1 MKRKPPQ
8 QEDEFDHPEEAL
20 HACVRDDNL
29 PRLRELLTAA
39 PAPELLNHQYPAL
52 GPPLH
57 YAARLGRAAAVDL
70 LLAAGADPH
79 LVSTGEDPQLP
90 ALGFASWRGHRALA
104 RRLWTAGGPPERHVA
119 GLQPYQISLVVA
131 ARYGHAAIVE
141 DLLDAWEGGWSQELQ
156 DEALLWAAR
165 RWHYNVVALLL
176 ARGSFQQA
184 TLEKALGHAADNKF
198 MLSYEWPVKYE
209 GIDYTDQQLL
219 IAALIDAGA
228 NPNAPSPEQGYN
240 PPMWTAAANVNL
252 TGALKMLL
260 EKGADP
266 NQALA
271 VEGKSALHRVAK
283 PVMAGPLAG
292 EPARQN
298 ETAIRLLLR
307 HGANVAQPDKEG
319 ETPLHTAAYG
329 LDLRLFRLYLESRA
343 AGPEQKA
350 LLQLKNQHG
359 ETLLHYAA
367 AAGSIETMEYLLAR
381 DLDVNVVSEHGWT
394 PLLCALTPTAFSG
407 GWGTEVKSQ
416 ANAVQAAQYLL
427 ARAADPRIVS
437 KEGWTPL
444 HALALHRD
452 PENDTNTNTS
462 AAATSATAAE
472 QLAKDL
478 LARGVDPEARAPLL
492 SPYRGTVV
500 AFTDMPW
507 GHRLS
512 AAMDHLDD
520 LRMGL
525 RGRLPP
531 LHWAAERGAA
541 GVIRAL
547 LAHGRVSVGAIDGD
561 DDTMPAR
568 LAANSR
574 FLLQR
579 KDLADTIVDLLVG
592 AGADR

>member
-1 MKRKPPQ
+1 MMRTGMKRKPPQ
-8 QEDEFDHPEEAL
+8 QEDEFDTPEEAL
-20 HACVRDDNL
+20 HACVRDDDL
-29 PRLRELLTAA
+29 PRLRELLAAA
-39 PAPELLNHQYPAL
+39 PAPELLNHPYPAL

-104 RRLWTAGGPPERHVA
+104 RRLWTAGGPPQRHVA
-119 GLQPYQISLVVA
+119 DLRPYQISLVVA

-184 TLEKALGHAADNKF
+184 TLEKALAHAAGNKF
-198 MLSYEWPVKYE
+198 MLSYEWNVKYE

-228 NPNAPSPEQGYN
+228 DPNAPSPECGYV
-240 PPMWTAAANVNL
+240 PLALTAATNANL

-266 NQALA
+266 NQANALG
-271 VEGKSALHRVAK
+271 GKSALHLVAK
-283 PVMAGPLAG
+283 PVMAGPMAG
-292 EPARQN
+292 GPARQN

-307 HGANVAQPDKEG
+307 HGSNVAQPDKEG
-319 ETPLHTAAYG
+319 ETPLHAAAYG

-343 AGPEQKA
+343 AGAEQKA

-367 AAGSIETMEYLLAR
+367 AAGSIETIEYLLAR
-381 DLDVNVVSEHGWT
+381 DLDVNAASEQGWT
-394 PLLCALTPTAFSG
+394 PLLCALTPTTFDRG
-407 GWGTEVKSQ
+407 EGTEVKSQ
-416 ANAVQAAQYLL
+416 AKAVQAAQYLL
-427 ARAADPRIVS
+427 AHGADPCIVS
-437 KEGWTPL
+437 SEGWTPL

-452 PENDTNTNTS
+452 PENDTS
-462 AAATSATAAE
+462 GAAAAK
-472 QLAKDL
+472 QLAQDL
-478 LARGVDPEARAPLL
+478 LVRGVDPEARAPLL
-492 SPYRGTVV
+492 SPYRRT
-500 AFTDMPW
+500 AFASPGMPW
-507 GHRLS
+507 GYRLG
-512 AAMDHLDD
+512 AAMDHLDT
-520 LRMGL
+520 LSMGL
-525 RGRLPP
+525 RGRLPT

-541 GVIRAL
+541 GIIRAL
-547 LAHGRVSVGAIDGD
+547 LAHGGVSVAAIDGN
-561 DDTMPAR
+561 DDTMPTR

-579 KDLADTIVDLLVG
+579 NDLVNTIVDLLVG
-592 AGADR
+592 AGAAR